1 MPVNCQVVIESCS
14 GTFVVI
20 DVVSLKQSI
29 VLNLWEVSVDL
40 HFSCV
45 IIEVSVLCVYM
56 SVDLPW
62 VWSRAI
68 RKCDI

>member
-14 GTFVVI
+14 GTFLI
-20 DVVSLKQSI
+20 TDVVSLKQRI

-40 HFSCV
+40 NSSGV
-45 IIEVSVLCVYM
+45 IIEVIVFCVYM

-62 VWSRAI
+62 VLSRAS
-68 RKCDI
+68 RKYDI